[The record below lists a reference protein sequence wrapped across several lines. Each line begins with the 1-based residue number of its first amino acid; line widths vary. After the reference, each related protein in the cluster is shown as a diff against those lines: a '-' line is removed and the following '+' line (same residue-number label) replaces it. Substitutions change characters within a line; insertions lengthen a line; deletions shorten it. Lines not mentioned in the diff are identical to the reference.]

1 MNLSSTLFCLCFNSV
16 EVVTSPMSVNASV
29 GDVKVF
35 SCVGFGEYFFWR
47 ANGKSVDGKKG
58 FSDNGTEF
66 NNDMI
71 IHTTILT
78 VNTSFVTNGTIITC
92 ISGGFRGGS
101 GGSIEPPFLGNS
113 KFSFISAIYTTP
125 KSLYII

>member
-16 EVVTSPMSVNASV
+16 EVVTSPMSVNASI

-78 VNTSFVTNGTIITC
+78 VNTSFVTNRTIITC
-92 ISGGFRGGS
+92 IVAQLSPTRSEDTSDPAVILLQGTIPLFY
-101 GGSIEPPFLGNS
+101 SIN
-113 KFSFISAIYTTP
+113 
-125 KSLYII
+125 